1 MAKSKERQEFIEE
14 LRKLRQRRL
23 ESEELQ
29 REAEELVASLPEFV
43 DPDEG
48 PSKTA
53 VMIARPRA
61 KGKADSEESD

>member
-1 MAKSKERQEFIEE
+1 MAKSRRRRESIRN
-14 LRKLRQRRL
+14 LRELRQRRL

-29 REAEELVASLPEFV
+29 REAEELVESLPEFV

-48 PSKTA
+48 PSKAA
-53 VMIARPRA
+53 VMIRRPRA